1 MKPRAIETIAVSRKP
16 IFHRVLVRT
25 NPGIRIII
33 SEMVNW
39 IEVRYIVKIKIAS
52 AIRRLMSMFFLGL
65 AWPSIKTFIFKDK
78 NNYFIMKFNLKKYIT
93 LKELVCLA
101 ILIAGLG
108 FLYVGSAA
116 FKYPYDTISLFLG
129 YALIVVSIG
138 LSIKLGK

>member
-1 MKPRAIETIAVSRKP
+1 
-16 IFHRVLVRT
+16 
-25 NPGIRIII
+25 
-33 SEMVNW
+33 
-39 IEVRYIVKIKIAS
+39 
-52 AIRRLMSMFFLGL
+52 
-65 AWPSIKTFIFKDK
+65 
-78 NNYFIMKFNLKKYIT
+78 MKFNLKKYIT